1 MRPSVG
7 CHRARDGAST
17 GEIIVNRWFGLVCV
31 LCMAADAGAIDG
43 VVGPDDCDEAGFS
56 SVLATVD
63 GGGGGAITFD
73 CGADATFAFT
83 SYKTIQNAVTIDGAN
98 QVTFD
103 GGDTS
108 AFFNVA
114 EGASATLQHMTLQHG
129 AFAGSHALENRGHLR
144 LWDVQMILTTSTESA
159 VYNVGRMDVLA
170 STFGGNTSGGPGG
183 AISNTNETPG
193 GTGNG
198 GVLVVSYSA
207 FEGNTST
214 STGGAIYNYA
224 AFTYLRGVTLNGNKA
239 TAGGAVDSSD
249 GGVYVFS
256 STLADNHATE
266 GAGGAMR
273 LEASFIDLWNSN
285 VVDNSATM
293 DGGGVSC
300 VVDSGIT
307 DAYYTT
313 FAGNSAGGSGGAI
326 YSECAFTLAEDTFN
340 ANVANDGGGAL
351 AQAGSLSASIDFAT
365 LDGNTAQTGG
375 GLLGSGSRAIQ
386 IGHSIVSAN
395 AGGNC
400 DGAVTSNGYNLSDDD
415 GCAAAFIFTGDV
427 LNATLPLMELGDY
440 GGSSLTQPPASDSA
454 AIDHIPPAACNPVP
468 RWDER
473 SAIRPVGAGCDSGAV
488 ELGGVVDFIL
498 LNSFES

>member
-1 MRPSVG
+1 
-7 CHRARDGAST
+7 
-17 GEIIVNRWFGLVCV
+17 VNRGFGFVCAF
-31 LCMAADAGAIDG
+31 CMIADAGAIDG
-43 VVGPDDCDEAGFS
+43 VVGPENCDEAGFS

-63 GGGGGAITFD
+63 GGGGGTITFD
-73 CGADATFAFT
+73 CGDATFAFT
-83 SYKTIQNAVTIDGAN
+83 NYKTIQNAVTIDGAN

-103 GGDTS
+103 GGDAS
-108 AFFNVA
+108 AFFNIA
-114 EGASATLQHMTLQHG
+114 DSASATLQHLTLQHG

-144 LWDVQMILTTSTESA
+144 LWDVRMILTTSTESA

-170 STFGGNTSGGPGG
+170 STFGGNTSDGAGG
-183 AISNTNETPG
+183 AISNTNASPG
-193 GTGNG
+193 GMGNG

-224 AFTYLRGVTLNGNKA
+224 AFTYLSGVTLNGNKA
-239 TAGGAVDSSD
+239 TAGGAVDSFG
-249 GGVYVFS
+249 GGVSVFA
-256 STLADNHATE
+256 STLADNHATD
-266 GAGGAMR
+266 GPGGAMR
-273 LEASFIDLWNSN
+273 LEASFIDLQSSN

-307 DAYYTT
+307 DVYYTT
-313 FAGNSAGGSGGAI
+313 FAGNSAGAGGGAI
-326 YSECAFTLAEDTFN
+326 YSECALTLAESTFN
-340 ANVANDGGGAL
+340 ANVAIGGGGAL
-351 AQAGSLSASIDFAT
+351 AQAGTLSASIDFAT

-375 GLLGSGSRAIQ
+375 GLHGGGSGAIA

-395 AGGNC
+395 TGGNC
-400 DGAVTSNGYNLSDDD
+400 EGVVTSNGYNLSDDD
-415 GCAAAFIFTGDV
+415 GCVAVFTGTGDV

-440 GGSSLTQPPASDSA
+440 GGTSLTQPPASDSA
-454 AIDHIPPAACNPVP
+454 AVDHIPPEACNPVP

-488 ELGGVVDFIL
+488 ELGGVIDFIL
-498 LNSFES
+498 RNSFES